1 MAKYI
6 TIVGGGVIGLSTALA
21 LILKGAH
28 VTLLDAEDGV
38 GQGASFA
45 NGGQLSYR
53 YVSPLAD
60 RGVIWQGIK
69 WMGRIS
75 SPLNMRLQPS
85 LPQWRWLLQFMRACN
100 ERQHQITEAHL
111 LRLSLYSQSIL
122 THWRREILT
131 QDFHWQRSGK
141 LILHRSASDFTH
153 ARMKVDP
160 EFQQVLNVDEVC
172 ELEPALIDTRA
183 EIQGGIYAPFDE
195 TADAYAFCLSLLDYL
210 QRSSQFTLVSNCRVN
225 RLVEREGRVVALQ
238 TSQGEMLVKHVV
250 ICAGQES
257 RDLVKP
263 LKINLP
269 IYPLKGYSL
278 TLENAES
285 QFAAQTIPTLSVTDY
300 AHKTVYAQ
308 LGDRLRIAAMVDIG
322 YEKSG
327 IRSRRI
333 EALKRQ
339 IKVTFPKIEGLDQ
352 AKSWSGLRPATPK
365 GSPILGR
372 TQYRNL
378 WLNVGHGSL
387 GFTLAAGSADIV
399 ADLITDFRSNINL
412 EGLSTSS
419 L

>member
-69 WMGRIS
+69 WMGRVS

-85 LPQWRWLLQFMRACN
+85 LSQWRWLLQFMRACN
-100 ERQHQITEAHL
+100 EQQHQITEAHL

-131 QDFHWQRSGK
+131 QDFYWQRSGK
-141 LILHRSASDFTH
+141 LILHRSAQDFSQ
-153 ARMKVDP
+153 ARMKVDS
-160 EFQQVLNVDEVC
+160 EFQQILNADEVC
-172 ELEPALIDTRA
+172 ELEPALIDIRS

-195 TADAYAFCLSLLDYL
+195 TADSYAYCLSLLDYL
-210 QRSSQFTLVSNCRVN
+210 QHSSQFTLVTNCKVN
-225 RLVEREGRVVALQ
+225 QLVAREGRVVALQ
-238 TSQGEMLVKHVV
+238 TSQGEMFVKHVV
-250 ICAGQES
+250 ICAGNES
-257 RDLVKP
+257 RALVKP
-263 LKINLP
+263 LKIDLP

-285 QFAAQTIPTLSVTDY
+285 QFAAQAIPTLSVTDY

-308 LGDRLRIAAMVDIG
+308 LGDRLRIATMVDIG
-322 YEKSG
+322 YDKSG
-327 IRSRRI
+327 VRTRRI
-333 EALKRQ
+333 DALKTQ
-339 IKVTFPKIEGLDQ
+339 VQATFPEIKELDQ
-352 AKSWSGLRPATPK
+352 ARAWSGLRPATPK
-365 GSPILGR
+365 GAPILGR

-387 GFTLAAGSADIV
+387 GFTLAAGSANIV
-399 ADLITDFRSNINL
+399 ADLITDFRSSINL
-412 EGLSTSS
+412 EGLSTS